1 MVVKRVLLL
10 TFILLMIS
18 LSPFLPF
25 SISGKAQEYS
35 TSWVD
40 ATFEFRFLNGTHL
53 DLKLKLDVHNMTVYN
68 RIYGA
73 DEIREMYHQ
82 GEGAA
87 FRAKIFDCSMDV
99 LDKVFNNCKVDLDIP
114 YEDSST
120 LNIPKDSDLYNPPLT
135 FYIDGNVTLSSN
147 FFGSDIENI
156 QDFVNGLLD
165 IGARIR
171 YDFSFFAPPLWNIS
185 YVFKIPDYLSVKEVN
200 RGDISVDGKEVVWE
214 IQNYDGKDEKV
225 RDGYLVIEEVDP
237 TSYFEEES
245 INANI
250 TFDMSKIKTTLL
262 EVSLDVKSLD
272 VSNVVSFPD
281 FVDGIQFLPSDGIRL
296 LIENGLISLDDLQNL
311 LEDKWL
317 KFERDFIS
325 SLGKNI
331 TFNVCVDAN
340 TTINCSQPYNT
351 SHMDTYPPLVVK
363 GTGKLEKLLDNISTR
378 AILGIIY
385 SGGKVK
391 IDKDLINLSKLEYPF
406 EAKIILPYGE
416 NYSWN
421 KSKNLNITVSY
432 DSAPNYTTEKKERIL
447 EVYVKDIDLDLLD
460 LVTGKSNV
468 VSSLDIRD
476 NLIIYRIYAH
486 SLLSPP
492 DWIDLKIINSDLF
505 RLLIEEGLLDAELNG
520 FLKERLNLSNDLMVS
535 LVKQNNLKTY
545 LDEKSFEES
554 LSWDRDIKKMGD
566 EKPISISFFSTVTK
580 KAKFSFSI
588 IPFSFTIMNESFD
601 CFSVPGENVTYRFI
615 FPKDVEV
622 SFNDSLGRCKGGV
635 LDDGRKYIEIK
646 FSENDGLV
654 TTTVYYSLGLSP
666 LRIVL
671 LLLPIIIMI
680 LVIVIIVSILVLM
693 GRRRKF
699 RPKVS
704 EYREISDEQAGNFR
718 Q

>member
-1 MVVKRVLLL
+1 MVVKRVLIL
-10 TFILLMIS
+10 TFILLMVS
-18 LSPFLPF
+18 LSPSLPF
-25 SISGKAQEYS
+25 STSGKAQEYS

-87 FRAKIFDCSMDV
+87 FRAKIFDYSIEV
-99 LDKVFNNCKVDLDIP
+99 LDKVFDNCKINLGIP

-185 YVFKIPDYLSVKEVN
+185 YVFKIPDYLSVKEIN
-200 RGDISVDGKEVVWE
+200 RGDISIDGKEVVWK
-214 IQNYDGKDEKV
+214 IQNHNGKDGKV
-225 RDGYLVIEEVDP
+225 RDGYLVIEKVNP

-250 TFDMSKIKTTLL
+250 TFDMSEIETTLL
-262 EVSLDVKSLD
+262 EVSLDIKSLD

-296 LIENGLISLDDLQNL
+296 LIENGLISLDDLQSL

-331 TFNVCVDAN
+331 TFDVYVDAN
-340 TTINCSQPYNT
+340 TTTNCSQPYNT
-351 SHMDTYPPLVVK
+351 SYMDTDPPLVVK
-363 GTGKLEKLLDNISTR
+363 GTGKIEKLLDNISTR
-378 AILGIIY
+378 AVLGIIY
-385 SGGKVK
+385 SGGNVR
-391 IDKDLINLSKLEYPF
+391 INKDLIDLSKLEYPF

-421 KSKNLNITVSY
+421 RSEDLNISLSY
-432 DSAPNYTTEKKERIL
+432 DFALNYTTEKKERLVEI
-447 EVYVKDIDLDLLD
+447 YVKDINLDLLD
-460 LVTGKSNV
+460 IVTGKSNV
-468 VSSLDIRD
+468 VSRLDIRD
-476 NLIIYRIYAH
+476 DLIIYRIHAH
-486 SLLSPP
+486 SLLSLP
-492 DWIDLKIINSDLF
+492 DWIDLEIINSDLF
-505 RLLIEEGLLDAELNG
+505 RLLIEEGLLDAELDG

-545 LDEKSFEES
+545 LDEKTFEES
-554 LSWDRDIKKMGD
+554 LSWDRDIKKMSD
-566 EKPISISFFSTVTK
+566 EKPISIPFFSTVTK
-580 KAKFSFSI
+580 KSKFSFSI

-615 FPKDVEV
+615 FPKGVEV
-622 SFNDSLGRCKGGV
+622 KFNDSLGRCKGGV

-646 FSENDGLV
+646 FFENDGLV
-654 TTTVYYSLGLSP
+654 ATTVYYSLRLSP
-666 LRIVL
+666 LMIIL
-671 LLLPIIIMI
+671 LFLPIIIMI

-693 GRRRKF
+693 GRRRKL
-699 RPKVS
+699 RPKVP
-704 EYREISDEQAGNFR
+704 EYREISDEQTSNFR